1 MKLVNFFLLLIS
13 FNLISVERDQLNVD
27 FLDDDE
33 YRIDIIFIKYLKDE
47 DLKEKFQNPSVNFE
61 KFFIALDEFQYPNL
75 DIVPTNFEIPKE
87 EQSIDIPYIKKEIQ
101 KKVIEKNIITRKRK
115 FPRQIFQIDKRDDNL
130 MKEFKDLIRR
140 SRYFRFIGE
149 QSWYQPIPTKDNSFE
164 IFIDSSVERGSRI
177 FGFLRPYKERYLH
190 TDINIFLAEQ
200 NQEDEILSIE
210 ESDNSNPNIE
220 GYLFNNTGQ
229 ELQKKS
235 LPNLQENEL
244 MPIFQL
250 KESRRLRS
258 GEVNYF
264 DHPKFGLLILITKP
278 S

>member
-13 FNLISVERDQLNVD
+13 FNLFSFEKGQLNVD
-27 FLDDDE
+27 FLNDDE

-47 DLKEKFQNPSVNFE
+47 DLKENFQNPLVNFDR
-61 KFFIALDEFQYPNL
+61 FFVALDEFQYPNL

-87 EQSIDIPYIKKEIQ
+87 NQSIDIPFIKKETQ
-101 KKVIEKNIITRKRK
+101 KKTLEKNIITRKRE

-149 QSWYQPIPTKDNSFE
+149 QSWYQPIPSKDNSFE
-164 IFIDSSVERGSRI
+164 IFIDSSIERGSRI
-177 FGFLRPYKERYLH
+177 FGFLRPYKGRYLH
-190 TDINIFLAEQ
+190 TDIDIFLAEQ
-200 NQEDEILSIE
+200 TQEDEILIIE
-210 ESDNSNPNIE
+210 ESDNTNLNIE

-235 LPNLQENEL
+235 LPNLQEEEL
-244 MPIFQL
+244 IPIFQL
-250 KESRRLRS
+250 KESRRIRS
-258 GEVNYF
+258 GEINYF

-278 S
+278 D

>member
-13 FNLISVERDQLNVD
+13 FNLFSFEKGQLNVD
-27 FLDDDE
+27 FLNDDE

-47 DLKEKFQNPSVNFE
+47 DLKENFQNPLVNFDR
-61 KFFIALDEFQYPNL
+61 FFVALDEFQYPNL

-87 EQSIDIPYIKKEIQ
+87 NQSIDIPFIKKET
-101 KKVIEKNIITRKRK
+101 KKKTVEKNIITRKRE

-149 QSWYQPIPTKDNSFE
+149 QSWYQPIPSKDNSFE
-164 IFIDSSVERGSRI
+164 IFIDSSIERGSRI
-177 FGFLRPYKERYLH
+177 FGFLRPYKGRYLH
-190 TDINIFLAEQ
+190 TDIDIFLAEQ
-200 NQEDEILSIE
+200 TQEDEILIIE
-210 ESDNSNPNIE
+210 ESDNTNLNIE

-235 LPNLQENEL
+235 LPNLQEEEL
-244 MPIFQL
+244 IPIFQL
-250 KESRRLRS
+250 KESRRIRS
-258 GEVNYF
+258 GEINYF

-278 S
+278 D

>member
-13 FNLISVERDQLNVD
+13 FSLFSIEKGQINVD
-27 FLDDDE
+27 FLNDDE

-47 DLKEKFQNPSVNFE
+47 DLKENFQIPLVNFE
-61 KFFIALDEFQYPNL
+61 RFFVALDEFQYPNL

-87 EQSIDIPYIKKEIQ
+87 NQSIDIPFIKKETQ
-101 KKVIEKNIITRKRK
+101 KKTVEKNIITRKRE

-149 QSWYQPIPTKDNSFE
+149 QSWYQPIPSKDNSFE
-164 IFIDSSVERGSRI
+164 IFIDSSIERGSRI
-177 FGFLRPYKERYLH
+177 FGFLRPYKGRYLH
-190 TDINIFLAEQ
+190 TDIDIFLAEQ
-200 NQEDEILSIE
+200 TQEDEILIIE
-210 ESDNSNPNIE
+210 ESDNTNLNIE

-235 LPNLQENEL
+235 LPNLQEDEL
-244 MPIFQL
+244 IPIFQL
-250 KESRRLRS
+250 KESRRIRS
-258 GEVNYF
+258 GEINYF
-264 DHPKFGLLILITKP
+264 DHPKFGMLILITKP
-278 S
+278 D

>member
-13 FNLISVERDQLNVD
+13 FNLFSFEKGQLNVD
-27 FLDDDE
+27 FLNDDE

-47 DLKEKFQNPSVNFE
+47 DLKENFQNPLVNFDR
-61 KFFIALDEFQYPNL
+61 FFVALDEFQYPNL

-87 EQSIDIPYIKKEIQ
+87 NQSIDIPFIKKETQ
-101 KKVIEKNIITRKRK
+101 KKTVEKNIITRKRE

-149 QSWYQPIPTKDNSFE
+149 QSWYQPIPSKDNSFE
-164 IFIDSSVERGSRI
+164 IFIDSSIERGSRI
-177 FGFLRPYKERYLH
+177 FGFLRPYKGRYLH
-190 TDINIFLAEQ
+190 TDIDIFLAEQ
-200 NQEDEILSIE
+200 TQEDEILIIE
-210 ESDNSNPNIE
+210 ESDNTNLNIE

-235 LPNLQENEL
+235 LPNLREEEL

-250 KESRRLRS
+250 KESRRIRS
-258 GEVNYF
+258 GEINYF
-264 DHPKFGLLILITKP
+264 DHPKFGMLILITKP
-278 S
+278 D

>member
-13 FNLISVERDQLNVD
+13 FNLFSFEKGQLNVD
-27 FLDDDE
+27 FLNDDE

-47 DLKEKFQNPSVNFE
+47 DLKENFQNPLVNFDR
-61 KFFIALDEFQYPNL
+61 FFVALDEFQYPNL

-87 EQSIDIPYIKKEIQ
+87 NQSIDIPFIKKETQ
-101 KKVIEKNIITRKRK
+101 KKTVEKNIITRKRE

-149 QSWYQPIPTKDNSFE
+149 QSWYQPIPSKDNSFE
-164 IFIDSSVERGSRI
+164 IFIDSSIERGSRI
-177 FGFLRPYKERYLH
+177 FGFLRPYKGRYLH
-190 TDINIFLAEQ
+190 TDIDIFLAEQ
-200 NQEDEILSIE
+200 TQEDEILIIE
-210 ESDNSNPNIE
+210 ESDNTNLNIE

-235 LPNLQENEL
+235 LPNLQEDEL
-244 MPIFQL
+244 IPIFQL
-250 KESRRLRS
+250 KESRRIRS
-258 GEVNYF
+258 GEINYF
-264 DHPKFGLLILITKP
+264 DHPKFGMLILITKP
-278 S
+278 D

>member
-13 FNLISVERDQLNVD
+13 CNLFSFEKGQLNVD
-27 FLDDDE
+27 FLNDDE

-47 DLKEKFQNPSVNFE
+47 DLKENFQNPLVNFDR
-61 KFFIALDEFQYPNL
+61 FFVALDEFQYPNL

-87 EQSIDIPYIKKEIQ
+87 NQSIDIPFIKKETQ
-101 KKVIEKNIITRKRK
+101 KKTVEKNIITRKRE

-149 QSWYQPIPTKDNSFE
+149 QSWYQPIPSKDNSFE
-164 IFIDSSVERGSRI
+164 IFIDSSIERGSRI
-177 FGFLRPYKERYLH
+177 FGFLRPYKGRYLH
-190 TDINIFLAEQ
+190 TDIDIFLAEQ
-200 NQEDEILSIE
+200 TQEDEILIIE
-210 ESDNSNPNIE
+210 ESDNTNLNIE

-229 ELQKKS
+229 ELLKKS
-235 LPNLQENEL
+235 LPNLQEEEL
-244 MPIFQL
+244 IPIFQL
-250 KESRRLRS
+250 KESRRIRS
-258 GEVNYF
+258 GEINYF

-278 S
+278 D

>member
-13 FNLISVERDQLNVD
+13 FNLFSFEKGQLNVD
-27 FLDDDE
+27 FLNDDE

-47 DLKEKFQNPSVNFE
+47 DLKENFQNPLVNFDR
-61 KFFIALDEFQYPNL
+61 FFVALDEFQYPNL

-87 EQSIDIPYIKKEIQ
+87 NQSIDIPFIKKKTQ
-101 KKVIEKNIITRKRK
+101 KKTVEKNIITRKRE

-149 QSWYQPIPTKDNSFE
+149 QSWYQPIPSKDNSFE
-164 IFIDSSVERGSRI
+164 IFIDSSIERGSRI
-177 FGFLRPYKERYLH
+177 FGFLRPYKGRYLH
-190 TDINIFLAEQ
+190 TDIDIFLAEQ
-200 NQEDEILSIE
+200 TQEDEILIIE
-210 ESDNSNPNIE
+210 ESDNTNLNIE

-235 LPNLQENEL
+235 LPNLQEEEL
-244 MPIFQL
+244 IPIFQL
-250 KESRRLRS
+250 KESRRIRS
-258 GEVNYF
+258 GEINYF

-278 S
+278 D

>member
-13 FNLISVERDQLNVD
+13 FNLFSFEKGQLNVD
-27 FLDDDE
+27 FLNDDE

-47 DLKEKFQNPSVNFE
+47 DLKENFQNPLVNFDR
-61 KFFIALDEFQYPNL
+61 FFVALDEFQYPNL

-87 EQSIDIPYIKKEIQ
+87 NQSIDIPFIKKET
-101 KKVIEKNIITRKRK
+101 KKKTVEKNIITRKRE

-149 QSWYQPIPTKDNSFE
+149 QSWYQPIPSKDNSFE
-164 IFIDSSVERGSRI
+164 IFIDSSIERGSRI
-177 FGFLRPYKERYLH
+177 FGFLRPYKGRYLH
-190 TDINIFLAEQ
+190 TDIDIFLAEQ
-200 NQEDEILSIE
+200 TQEDEILIIE
-210 ESDNSNPNIE
+210 ESDNTNLNIE

-235 LPNLQENEL
+235 LPNLQEDEL
-244 MPIFQL
+244 IPIFQL
-250 KESRRLRS
+250 KESRRIRS
-258 GEVNYF
+258 GEINYF

-278 S
+278 D

>member
-13 FNLISVERDQLNVD
+13 FNLFSFEKGQLNVD
-27 FLDDDE
+27 FLNDDE

-47 DLKEKFQNPSVNFE
+47 DLKENFQNPLVNFDR
-61 KFFIALDEFQYPNL
+61 FFVALDEFQYPNL

-87 EQSIDIPYIKKEIQ
+87 NQSIDIPFIKKETQ
-101 KKVIEKNIITRKRK
+101 KKTVEKNIITRKRE

-149 QSWYQPIPTKDNSFE
+149 QSWYQPIPSKDNSFE
-164 IFIDSSVERGSRI
+164 IFIDSSIERGSRI
-177 FGFLRPYKERYLH
+177 FGFLRPYKGRYLH
-190 TDINIFLAEQ
+190 TDIDIFLAEQ
-200 NQEDEILSIE
+200 TQEDEILIIE
-210 ESDNSNPNIE
+210 ESDNTNLNIE

-235 LPNLQENEL
+235 LPNLQEDEL
-244 MPIFQL
+244 IPIFQL
-250 KESRRLRS
+250 KESRRIRS
-258 GEVNYF
+258 GEINYF

-278 S
+278 D

>member
-13 FNLISVERDQLNVD
+13 INLISVEQEKLNID
-27 FLDDDE
+27 FLKDDE

-47 DLKEKFQNPSVNFE
+47 DLKETFHDPSVNF
-61 KFFIALDEFQYPNL
+61 KRFFITLDEFEYPNL
-75 DIVPTNFEIPKE
+75 EIISTNFEIPKKN
-87 EQSIDIPYIKKEIQ
+87 QSIDIPFIKKETQ
-101 KKVIEKNIITRKRK
+101 KKKIEKNIVTRKRE

-140 SRYFRFIGE
+140 SRYFRYIGE

-164 IFIDSSVERGSRI
+164 VFIDSDIERGSRI
-177 FGFLRPYKERYLH
+177 FGFLKPYKGRYLH
-190 TDINIFLAEQ
+190 ADIEIFLAEKTK
-200 NQEDEILSIE
+200 EKEISSE
-210 ESDNSNPNIE
+210 EELDNDSESIE
-220 GYLFNNTGQ
+220 GYLFNNSGLK
-229 ELQKKS
+229 LQKKN
-235 LPNLQENEL
+235 LPNLQEEGL

-258 GEVNYF
+258 GEINYF
-264 DHPKFGLLILITKP
+264 DHPKFGLLLLITKP

>member
-13 FNLISVERDQLNVD
+13 CNLFSFEKGQLNVD
-27 FLDDDE
+27 FLNDDE

-47 DLKEKFQNPSVNFE
+47 DLKENFQNPLVNFDR
-61 KFFIALDEFQYPNL
+61 FFVALDEFQYPNL

-87 EQSIDIPYIKKEIQ
+87 NQSIDIPFIKKET
-101 KKVIEKNIITRKRK
+101 KKKTVEKNIITRKRE

-149 QSWYQPIPTKDNSFE
+149 QSWYQPIPSKDNSFE
-164 IFIDSSVERGSRI
+164 IFIDSSIERGSRI
-177 FGFLRPYKERYLH
+177 FGFLRPYKGRYLH
-190 TDINIFLAEQ
+190 TDIDIFLAEQ
-200 NQEDEILSIE
+200 TQEDEILIIE
-210 ESDNSNPNIE
+210 ESDNTNLNIE

-235 LPNLQENEL
+235 LPNLQEDEL
-244 MPIFQL
+244 IPIFQL
-250 KESRRLRS
+250 KESRRIRS
-258 GEVNYF
+258 GEINYF

-278 S
+278 D

>member
-1 MKLVNFFLLLIS
+1 MKLANFFFLLIS
-13 FNLISVERDQLNVD
+13 FNLISVEQDQLDVD
-27 FLDDDE
+27 FLSDDE
-33 YRIDIIFIKYLKDE
+33 YRIDLIFIKYLKDE
-47 DLKEKFQNPSVNFE
+47 ELKENFQNPAVNFE
-61 KFFIALDEFQYPNL
+61 KFFVVLDEFQYPNL

-87 EQSIDIPYIKKEIQ
+87 NQSIDIPFIKKETQ
-101 KKVIEKNIITRKRK
+101 KKTIEKNIITRKRE
-115 FPRQIFQIDKRDDNL
+115 FPREIFQIDKRDDNL

-164 IFIDSSVERGSRI
+164 IFIDSSIERGSRI
-177 FGFLRPYKERYLH
+177 YGFLRPYKGRYLH
-190 TDINIFLAEQ
+190 TDIEIFLAEKI
-200 NQEDEILSIE
+200 QEDEILSIE
-210 ESDNSNPNIE
+210 ESDNTNPNIE
-220 GYLFNNTGQ
+220 GYLFNNTGL

-235 LPNLQENEL
+235 LPNLQEEEL

-258 GEVNYF
+258 GEINYF
-264 DHPKFGLLILITKP
+264 DHPKFGLLLLITKP

>member
-13 FNLISVERDQLNVD
+13 CNLFSFEKGQLNVD
-27 FLDDDE
+27 FLNDDE

-47 DLKEKFQNPSVNFE
+47 DLKETFQNPLVNFDR
-61 KFFIALDEFQYPNL
+61 FFVALDEFQYPNL

-87 EQSIDIPYIKKEIQ
+87 NQSIDIPFIKKETQ
-101 KKVIEKNIITRKRK
+101 KKTVEKNIITRKRE

-149 QSWYQPIPTKDNSFE
+149 QSWYQPIPSKDNSFE
-164 IFIDSSVERGSRI
+164 IFIDSSIERGSRI
-177 FGFLRPYKERYLH
+177 FGFLRPYKGRYLH
-190 TDINIFLAEQ
+190 TDIDIFLAEQ
-200 NQEDEILSIE
+200 TQEDEILIIE
-210 ESDNSNPNIE
+210 ESDNTNLNIE

-235 LPNLQENEL
+235 LPNLQEDEL
-244 MPIFQL
+244 IPIFQL
-250 KESRRLRS
+250 KESRRIRS
-258 GEVNYF
+258 GEINYF
-264 DHPKFGLLILITKP
+264 DHPKFGMLILITKP
-278 S
+278 D

>member
-13 FNLISVERDQLNVD
+13 CNLFSFEKGQLNVD
-27 FLDDDE
+27 FLNDDE

-47 DLKEKFQNPSVNFE
+47 DLKENFQNPLVNFDR
-61 KFFIALDEFQYPNL
+61 FFVALDEFQYPNL

-87 EQSIDIPYIKKEIQ
+87 NQSIDIPFIKKETQ
-101 KKVIEKNIITRKRK
+101 KKTVEKNIITRKRE

-149 QSWYQPIPTKDNSFE
+149 QSWYQPIPSKDNSFE
-164 IFIDSSVERGSRI
+164 IFIDSSIERGSRI
-177 FGFLRPYKERYLH
+177 FGFLRPYKGRYLH
-190 TDINIFLAEQ
+190 TDIDIFLAEQ
-200 NQEDEILSIE
+200 TQEDEILIIE
-210 ESDNSNPNIE
+210 ESDNTNLNIE

-235 LPNLQENEL
+235 LPNLQEDEL
-244 MPIFQL
+244 IPIFQL
-250 KESRRLRS
+250 KESRRIRS
-258 GEVNYF
+258 GEINYF
-264 DHPKFGLLILITKP
+264 DHPKFGMLILITKP
-278 S
+278 D